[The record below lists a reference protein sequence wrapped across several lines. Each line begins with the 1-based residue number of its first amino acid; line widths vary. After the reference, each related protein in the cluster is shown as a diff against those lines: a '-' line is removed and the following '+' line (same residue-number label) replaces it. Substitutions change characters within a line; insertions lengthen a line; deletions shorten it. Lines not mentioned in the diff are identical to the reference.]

1 MHFLF
6 SVYVFPHATQGFSLM
21 FLFHSDLVY
30 LKDQLVTSNGA
41 KDSIMQYGVITF
53 YRYIDIINHLFTKLN

>member
-1 MHFLF
+1 MFFLMRRRDC
-6 SVYVFPHATQGFSLM
+6 SLM

-30 LKDQLVTSNGA
+30 LKKDQLVTSNGA

>member
-1 MHFLF
+1 MFFLMRRRDC
-6 SVYVFPHATQGFSLM
+6 SLM
-21 FLFHSDLVY
+21 FTFHSDLVY
-30 LKDQLVTSNGA
+30 LKDQLVTSNAA

>member
-1 MHFLF
+1 MRRRDC
-6 SVYVFPHATQGFSLM
+6 SLM

-30 LKDQLVTSNGA
+30 LKNQLVTSNGA